1 MDKHNYF
8 IIACIF
14 AILIMIAKFNMT
26 DADTSLPYLPQLDP
40 SQTPQIIKTVLTKPK
55 SMIKSGLVEL
65 GTINSVNK
73 LQETFKLCEG
83 DDFDEGYTTEKVDD
97 VTSDIIEEFGGGNA
111 AKKAARRA
119 RRAAKKAAKKAAEK
133 ARKAAKKIVGGKNIN
148 KKSVSNIVCPVC
160 PPPCKDTCHVCPA
173 ESDDIKKGPLVKR
186 INDLGPGKEVKDIA
200 YKVDAL
206 TKQLSHII
214 AINSAIAGT

>member
-97 VTSDIIEEFGGGNA
+97 VTSDIIEEFGGGNP
-111 AKKAARRA
+111 AKRAARRA
-119 RRAAKKAAKKAAEK
+119 RRAAKKAAEK
-133 ARKAAKKIVGGKNIN
+133 ARKVAKKIVGGKNNN
-148 KKSVSNIVCPVC
+148 KKSASNIICPVC

-173 ESDDIKKGPLVKR
+173 ESDDIKTGPLVRR

>member
-26 DADTSLPYLPQLDP
+26 DADTSLPYLPHVDP
-40 SQTPQIIKTVLTKPK
+40 SQTPQIIKTALTKPK

-73 LQETFKLCEG
+73 LQETFKLCES

-97 VTSDIIEEFGGGNA
+97 VTSDIIEEFGM
-111 AKKAARRA
+111 KKAAK
-119 RRAAKKAAKKAAEK
+119 AAKKAAKKASKK
-133 ARKAAKKIVGGKNIN
+133 AQKTAKKIFGGNV
-148 KKSVSNIVCPVC
+148 KKIQSNSSIVSPVC

-173 ESDDIKKGPLVKR
+173 ESDDIKTGSLVKR